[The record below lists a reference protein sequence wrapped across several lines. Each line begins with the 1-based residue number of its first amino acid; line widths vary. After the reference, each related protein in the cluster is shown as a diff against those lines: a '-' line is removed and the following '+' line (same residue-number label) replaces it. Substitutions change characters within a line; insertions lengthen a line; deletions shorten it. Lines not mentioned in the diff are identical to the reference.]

1 MKWNL
6 DDIVKIENWER
17 LFAEV
22 KVNFE
27 IYKKM
32 IAKPDPNMSAE
43 KFKKIID
50 FGEELENKTSRL
62 GGLPKLILAVDT
74 KNQKARLMMTKVQDF
89 GLEMAEHTIKFS
101 HWLKGLGSFAMA
113 GLDEKNAK
121 RLFKSIP
128 DLEYAL
134 TYSRK
139 AAKYTL
145 KENEEKIM
153 MNKDVNLGSALGD
166 LRDLIATEFRY
177 NVLGKKVETQ
187 AELIT
192 YVYSNKAKERKAAY
206 EALLTTQKNNID
218 KFFVMYQGTVK
229 DWGYET
235 RLRGYKSPISVRNFG
250 NEIDDEVIETL
261 LEVTKNN
268 KEIFYKYFQAK
279 AKKLGEKKLNRMD
292 LYAPVEI
299 VNKNMKYEEGVKI
312 VLDTFEE
319 FSPRFTA
326 AAKRIIEKQHV
337 DVYPGPNKTSG
348 AFCATLNNKI
358 DPYVMLNWTGKAR
371 DIATL
376 AHELGHG
383 VHSIYANKHYSSVQ
397 SANLPLAETASTL
410 GEMLIFEKFKKEML
424 WDKIADM
431 YATILR
437 QNYFVM
443 FEIEAHKAIT
453 RGVTENELS
462 QLYFDN
468 LKDQFG
474 KTVEV
479 PDLFRYEWSYI
490 SHIFESPFYC
500 YAYNF
505 GELLTLSLYKHYKND
520 KIEGRKIIESILE
533 AGGCENPKLLLNKFG
548 IDIKS
553 PNFWQNSFD
562 MIDELV
568 EELANSVK

>member
-6 DDIVKIENWER
+6 DEIVKIDEWEK

-22 KVNFE
+22 EAEFD

-32 IAKPDPNMSAE
+32 IEKPDPKMSLE

-62 GGLPKLILAVDT
+62 SGLPKLILAVDT
-74 KNQKARLMMTKVQDF
+74 KDQKARLMITKVQDL
-89 GLEMAEHTIKFS
+89 GLRMAEYTIKFS
-101 HWLKGLGSFAMA
+101 HWLKGPPVG
-113 GLDEKNAK
+113 GLDDKNAK
-121 RLFKSIP
+121 RLFESIP
-128 DLEYAL
+128 DLEYSL
-134 TYSRK
+134 TYGRK

-145 KENEEKIM
+145 KENEEKIII
-153 MNKDVNLGSALGD
+153 NKDVNLGSALGD

-187 AELIT
+187 AELMT
-192 YVYSNKAKERKAAY
+192 YVYSDKAKERKAAY

-261 LEVTKNN
+261 LEVTKKN
-268 KEIFYKYFQAK
+268 KNIFHKYFGTK

-299 VNKNMKYEEGVKI
+299 GNKNMDYEEGVKI
-312 VLDTFEE
+312 VLETFEE
-319 FSPRFTA
+319 FSPRFAA
-326 AAKRIIEKQHV
+326 AAKKIIEKQHI

-358 DPYVMLNWTGKAR
+358 EPYVMLNWTGKTR
-371 DIATL
+371 DITTL

-397 SANLPLAETASTL
+397 SAGLPLAETASTL

-437 QNYFVM
+437 QNYFIM
-443 FEIEAHKAIT
+443 FEIEAHKAISK
-453 RGVTENELS
+453 GITEKDLS
-462 QLYFDN
+462 QMYLDN

-474 KTVEV
+474 ESLIL
-479 PDLFRYEWSYI
+479 PDDFRYEWSYI

-505 GELLTLSLYKHYKND
+505 GELLTLALYKRYKED
-520 KIEGRKIIESILE
+520 KSEGRKVIEAILE
-533 AGGCENPKLLLNKFG
+533 AGGCEDPNLLLNKFG

-553 PNFWQNSFD
+553 PKFWQNSFD
-562 MIDELV
+562 IVQELV
-568 EELANSVK
+568 KELE

>member
-62 GGLPKLILAVDT
+62 SGLPKLILAVDT
-74 KNQKARLMMTKVQDF
+74 KDQKARLMITKVQDL
-89 GLEMAEHTIKFS
+89 GLRMAEYTIKFS
-101 HWLKGLGSFAMA
+101 HWLKGPPVG
-113 GLDEKNAK
+113 GLDDKNAK
-121 RLFKSIP
+121 RLFESIP
-128 DLEYAL
+128 DLEYSL
-134 TYSRK
+134 TYGRK

-145 KENEEKIM
+145 KENEEKIII
-153 MNKDVNLGSALGD
+153 NKDVNLGSALGD

-187 AELIT
+187 AELMT
-192 YVYSNKAKERKAAY
+192 YVYSDKAKERKAAY

-261 LEVTKNN
+261 LEVTKKN
-268 KEIFYKYFQAK
+268 KNIFHKYFGTK

-299 VNKNMKYEEGVKI
+299 GNKNMDYEEGVKI
-312 VLDTFEE
+312 VLETFEE
-319 FSPRFTA
+319 FSPRFAA
-326 AAKRIIEKQHV
+326 AAKKIIEKQHI

-358 DPYVMLNWTGKAR
+358 EPYVMLNWTGKTR
-371 DIATL
+371 DITTL

-397 SANLPLAETASTL
+397 SAGLPLAETASTL

-437 QNYFVM
+437 QNYFIM
-443 FEIEAHKAIT
+443 FEIEAHKAISK
-453 RGVTENELS
+453 GITEKDLS
-462 QLYFDN
+462 QMYLDN

-474 KTVEV
+474 ESLIL
-479 PDLFRYEWSYI
+479 PDDFRYEWSYI

-505 GELLTLSLYKHYKND
+505 GELLTLALYKRYKED
-520 KIEGRKIIESILE
+520 KSEGRKVIEAILE
-533 AGGCENPKLLLNKFG
+533 AGGCEDPNLLLNKFG

-553 PNFWQNSFD
+553 PKFWQNSFD
-562 MIDELV
+562 IVQELV
-568 EELANSVK
+568 KELE